1 VAVTLSD
8 QTRKLL
14 DGRNLAVVATLNPGG
29 QPQATVV
36 WATRDADD
44 NVVFSTTR
52 ERQKGINLARD
63 PRLSIVVIDAQDEY
77 NYAEIRGRAEIIDDP
92 DNTLGNELAQ
102 HYLGEKMP
110 PEGDWVHRI
119 IVRVVPEKVTG
130 PAS

>member
-8 QTRKLL
+8 RTRKLL
-14 DGRNLAVVATLNPGG
+14 DGRNFAVVATLNRDG

-44 NVVFSTTR
+44 NVIFSTTK
-52 ERQKGINLARD
+52 ERQKGRNLSRD
-63 PRLSIVVIDAQDEY
+63 PRASIVIIDANDEY
-77 NYAEIRGRAEIIDDP
+77 EYAEIRGRAEIIDDP

-102 HYLGEKMP
+102 KYLGENMP

-119 IVRVVPEKVTG
+119 IVRVVPERVRG
-130 PAS
+130 PGA